1 MSWSVIDFRTRV
13 IFFTTLYSYY
23 LLYNIHVVSIFLM
36 LDYLVDQDL
45 YHFWY
50 MGNISQTNRLNIEK
64 KKNKQYTIDY
74 KYDGFQ
80 GKISE

>member
-23 LLYNIHVVSIFLM
+23 LLYNIHVDSNFLM
-36 LDYLVDQDL
+36 LDYLVDQDF

-64 KKNKQYTIDY
+64 KKNKQYSY
-74 KYDGFQ
+74 
-80 GKISE
+80 

>member
-1 MSWSVIDFRTRV
+1 FRTLV
-13 IFFTTLYSYY
+13 IFFTTFYSYY

-50 MGNISQTNRLNIEK
+50 MGNISQMNRLNIEK
-64 KKNKQYTIDY
+64 KEK
-74 KYDGFQ
+74 
-80 GKISE
+80 

>member
-1 MSWSVIDFRTRV
+1 
-13 IFFTTLYSYY
+13 
-23 LLYNIHVVSIFLM
+23 M

-64 KKNKQYTIDY
+64 KKNKQYSY
-74 KYDGFQ
+74 WL
-80 GKISE
+80 

>member
-1 MSWSVIDFRTRV
+1 LGQCPTQMSWSFIDFRTLV

-64 KKNKQYTIDY
+64 KKNKQYSY
-74 KYDGFQ
+74 
-80 GKISE
+80 

>member
-1 MSWSVIDFRTRV
+1 VDVIDFRTRV
-13 IFFTTLYSYY
+13 IFFTTLSYY

-64 KKNKQYTIDY
+64 KKNKQYSY
-74 KYDGFQ
+74 
-80 GKISE
+80 

>member
-23 LLYNIHVVSIFLM
+23 PLYNIHVVSIFLM
-36 LDYLVDQDL
+36 PDYLVDQDL

-64 KKNKQYTIDY
+64 KKNKQYSY
-74 KYDGFQ
+74 
-80 GKISE
+80 

>member
-1 MSWSVIDFRTRV
+1 MSWSVIDFRTWV
-13 IFFTTLYSYY
+13 IYFTTLYSYY
-23 LLYNIHVVSIFLM
+23 ILYNIHVVSIFLM

-64 KKNKQYTIDY
+64 KKNKQYSY
-74 KYDGFQ
+74 
-80 GKISE
+80 

>member
-64 KKNKQYTIDY
+64 KKNKQYSY
-74 KYDGFQ
+74 
-80 GKISE
+80 